1 LGTRYAKVTV
11 PEGKSAADHAE
22 TIRKY
27 LPLGGNYWVAAIV
40 LGDPAWVLVAGED
53 KAGWT
58 LDGYVIPRL
67 WSGLIR
73 ADEISEIEARP
84 A

>member
-1 LGTRYAKVTV
+1 MGTRYAKVTV
-11 PEGKSAADHAE
+11 PEGRSAADYAE
-22 TIRKY
+22 TVKKY
-27 LPLGGNYWVAAIV
+27 LPLAGNYWVAGIA
-40 LGDPAWVLVAGED
+40 LGDPVWVLIAGED

-58 LDGYVIPRL
+58 LGGYVIPRL

-73 ADEISEIEARP
+73 ADEITETEARP